1 MSFAFNWSLGS
12 NGVLTLGALSAEVAP
27 FTPMAI
33 GSGNTVNRVSLC
45 AQASC
50 EQTTVALN
58 LFLLTLSLVV
68 SVEDVAA
75 LMRHVLMNVGL
86 IDAAVLGDSKSS
98 DTRQIQDHR
107 WEISVVHYTYVVSR

>member
-1 MSFAFNWSLGS
+1 MTSQDDMD
-12 NGVLTLGALSAEVAP
+12 NGEHFVGARAP
-27 FTPMAI
+27 TAPPVP
-33 GSGNTVNRVSLC
+33 SPLNRVSLC
-45 AQASC
+45 AQALC
-50 EQTTVALN
+50 KQTTVAFN